1 MVKVFN
7 LQMTS
12 APNVEEN
19 ISTVRGLLE
28 ANAGDVNGHIVV
40 LPECFALFGGKESD
54 SLAIVQPIGEGEL
67 QSSLA
72 AIAREF
78 NIYLVAGSMPITGN
92 DSKKFKNVC
101 LVYGPTGEL
110 VVDYQKIHLFDVTV
124 ADGTKNY
131 RESDTAEAGNKLA
144 FFKVGELKVGVAIC
158 YDLRFPGLFQ
168 MLKQDFAVDL
178 ILLPSAFTK
187 TTGAAHWH
195 TLVQARAI
203 ETQCYFAACN
213 QVGRHQNGRETFGHS
228 LIVDPWGQIKSD
240 AKLDIGL
247 FGADLDTNYLAQ
259 IRSQMPVAE
268 HNRISY
274 KLK

>member
-19 ISTVRGLLE
+19 ISTVQSLLNE
-28 ANAGDVNGHIVV
+28 RADEVSGNIVV
-40 LPECFALFGGKESD
+40 LPECFAYFGGKESGSFD
-54 SLAIVQPIGEGEL
+54 IVQPIGAGQL
-67 QSSLA
+67 QADLA
-72 AIAREF
+72 NIARKF
-78 NIYLVAGSMPITGN
+78 KIYLVAGSMPITGN

-101 LVYGPTGEL
+101 LVFGPTGEL
-110 VVDYQKIHLFDVTV
+110 VLDYQKIHLFDVTV

-131 RESDTAEAGNKLA
+131 RESDTAEAGDRLA
-144 FFKVGELKVGVAIC
+144 IFKVGELNVGIAIC

-168 MLKQDFAVDL
+168 ILRQDFEVDL

-203 ETQCYFAACN
+203 ETQCYVAACN
-213 QVGRHQNGRETFGHS
+213 QVGRHQNGRETYGHS
-228 LIVDPWGQIKSD
+228 LIVDPWGQILSD

-247 FGADLDTNYLAQ
+247 YSAELDINYLAQ
-259 IRSQMPVAE
+259 VRRQMPVAE
-268 HNRISY
+268 HNRIDY